1 MTQAESPIE
10 ADINAASPGKS
21 AYIQRVFP
29 HIARLIEA
37 AARQSTA
44 WVTREELI
52 NALLLDGD
60 AKELV
65 IPGAHATSKS
75 IRDYAGN
82 TIDWWSADYTADNS
96 RIEDYRRHFARERID
111 EKYAYWPISLGPS
124 PQVRKIWINNASWLI
139 RNEFEHEIRESSNLH
154 WNLWPTQMLPYKNIA
169 KGDLVVTSWNEIKH
183 RKRGKQLGWVVE
195 VDHVVT
201 SEYESQDHAFS
212 IMKDALPDGVRKADL
227 NKKRFLEH
235 PYNESAPT
243 SGYILAYTSRP
254 KFLLDQPRPDD
265 LSLSSHG
272 WRGWTETELQR
283 LHYDSLTR
291 LAPRAWQVNNNRT
304 AEWETAS
311 GLLFAPHR
319 DPNGKQ
325 RAGYESLKEARPG
338 DIVYSMFEGAV
349 GAKGIVAET
358 ARDLQPGQGSG
369 GRIGPGY
376 ELRVNFQRLTAPF
389 RPREFFEE
397 ISEMMDPNMTQ
408 LTIDGNAVQPRY
420 FGQIALSHS
429 DVYDAII
436 RRTSKTVGAD
446 RHLLIRLSDRQ
457 GAGAESIDGYRLVL
471 ATEQSV
477 AVVKIGKPLAD
488 KTVNFYSQ
496 LLNIG
501 KEVSVFLLIGGERK
515 SLFRANLTQIT
526 NDPTQVATELVPS
539 FHVEHIQAGNTCFL
553 LDAID
558 SENLFNRLDEL
569 LVPNDDPATSISESL
584 KGQQSVMSV
593 LKIMDESSTPPPP
606 PPGAALSERVR
617 RLASQLSWPERDVK
631 ELLEGLESRRPQ
643 IVLTGPPG
651 TGKTYCASLIAND
664 LIAATDP
671 PGDSDSCIH
680 IVQFH
685 PTYSYQEFIEGLQPQ
700 PSGSSF
706 VFDWVDGVLKKIVA
720 KIEDNRREGKS
731 PRQVLIIDEINRA
744 NVPSVLGELMYLLE
758 YRSKSVT
765 LGSGRSFSLPEEL
778 IIIGTMNS
786 ADRSIRGLDLALRR
800 RFDFVNVVPDAQVLR
815 KHYDHD
821 GRGKLSGISID
832 QLVDGFD
839 RLNKQIE
846 LDTQSSDLMIGHS
859 YLMERI
865 MNRQVLERV
874 WRQQLFPLIREY
886 FLGSADLIGK
896 YNVAKFWDA

>member
-1 MTQAESPIE
+1 
-10 ADINAASPGKS
+10 
-21 AYIQRVFP
+21 
-29 HIARLIEA
+29 
-37 AARQSTA
+37 
-44 WVTREELI
+44 
-52 NALLLDGD
+52 
-60 AKELV
+60 
-65 IPGAHATSKS
+65 
-75 IRDYAGN
+75 
-82 TIDWWSADYTADNS
+82 
-96 RIEDYRRHFARERID
+96 
-111 EKYAYWPISLGPS
+111 
-124 PQVRKIWINNASWLI
+124 
-139 RNEFEHEIRESSNLH
+139 
-154 WNLWPTQMLPYKNIA
+154 
-169 KGDLVVTSWNEIKH
+169 
-183 RKRGKQLGWVVE
+183 
-195 VDHVVT
+195 
-201 SEYESQDHAFS
+201 
-212 IMKDALPDGVRKADL
+212 
-227 NKKRFLEH
+227 
-235 PYNESAPT
+235 
-243 SGYILAYTSRP
+243 
-254 KFLLDQPRPDD
+254 
-265 LSLSSHG
+265 
-272 WRGWTETELQR
+272 
-283 LHYDSLTR
+283 
-291 LAPRAWQVNNNRT
+291 
-304 AEWETAS
+304 
-311 GLLFAPHR
+311 
-319 DPNGKQ
+319 
-325 RAGYESLKEARPG
+325 
-338 DIVYSMFEGAV
+338 
-349 GAKGIVAET
+349 
-358 ARDLQPGQGSG
+358 
-369 GRIGPGY
+369 
-376 ELRVNFQRLTAPF
+376 
-389 RPREFFEE
+389 
-397 ISEMMDPNMTQ
+397 
-408 LTIDGNAVQPRY
+408 
-420 FGQIALSHS
+420 
-429 DVYDAII
+429 
-436 RRTSKTVGAD
+436 
-446 RHLLIRLSDRQ
+446 
-457 GAGAESIDGYRLVL
+457 
-471 ATEQSV
+471 
-477 AVVKIGKPLAD
+477 
-488 KTVNFYSQ
+488 
-496 LLNIG
+496 
-501 KEVSVFLLIGGERK
+501 
-515 SLFRANLTQIT
+515 
-526 NDPTQVATELVPS
+526 
-539 FHVEHIQAGNTCFL
+539 
-553 LDAID
+553 
-558 SENLFNRLDEL
+558 LFNRLDEL

-593 LKIMDESSTPPPP
+593 LKIMDESP
-606 PPGAALSERVR
+606 PPGAPTGSILSERVR
-617 RLASQLSWPERDVK
+617 RLASQLSWPEREVK

-664 LIAATDP
+664 LIAAADP